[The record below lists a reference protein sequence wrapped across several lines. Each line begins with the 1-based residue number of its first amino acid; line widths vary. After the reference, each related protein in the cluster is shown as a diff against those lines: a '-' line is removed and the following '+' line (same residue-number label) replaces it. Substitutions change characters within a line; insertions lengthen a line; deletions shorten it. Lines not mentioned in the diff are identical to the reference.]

1 MLLIREEVQEIHTL
15 TEEKDGKK
23 RMYLEG
29 IFMQGV
35 PNKNGRVYPMETLSN
50 ETNRYITEKIQ
61 KNRAYGEL
69 GHPQG
74 PQINLDRISHII
86 ENLKIE
92 GKNVVGRARLTET
105 PSGKIA
111 QGLIESGGQL
121 GMSSR
126 GLGSLK
132 KLDSGLLEVQDDFK
146 LVTAADIV
154 ADPSAPEAYVNG
166 VMENVE
172 WVYDASKDEWT
183 KAQIHESCK
192 KIKKLSKRKLEESKL
207 RLFKHYLD
215 LVSKNN

>member
-1 MLLIREEVQEIHTL
+1 MLLIREEIQEIHAL
-15 TEEKDGKK
+15 TEEKEGKK
-23 RMYLEG
+23 NMYLEG

-35 PNKNGRVYPMETLSN
+35 PNKNGRVYPMNTLVN
-50 ETNRYITEKIQ
+50 ETNRYVKERIEPK
-61 KNRAYGEL
+61 RAYGEL

-86 ENLKIE
+86 ESLKVDGTNVI
-92 GKNVVGRARLTET
+92 GKARITDT

-132 KLDSGLLEVQDDFK
+132 KLDSGLLEVQEDFR

-154 ADPSAPEAYVNG
+154 ADPSAPEAFVNG
-166 VMENVE
+166 IMENVDWVYNASTEE
-172 WVYDASKDEWT
+172 WVKQELYET
-183 KAQIHESCK
+183 CK
-192 KIKKLSKRKLEESKL
+192 KMKKMSKRKLNESKL
-207 RLFKHYLD
+207 RIFEHFLE
-215 LVSKNN
+215 LVSKEK